1 MRELGQIFLLSFF
14 HTRRTG
20 IYPRF
25 TYSIPSPS
33 ISRLS
38 TGMLDATSVLLLL
51 RVGRGREAEHHEH
64 GVDELELRGA
74 AGRAGAVEL

>member
-1 MRELGQIFLLSFF
+1 
-14 HTRRTG
+14 
-20 IYPRF
+20 
-25 TYSIPSPS
+25 
-33 ISRLS
+33 
-38 TGMLDATSVLLLL
+38 MLDATSVLLLL